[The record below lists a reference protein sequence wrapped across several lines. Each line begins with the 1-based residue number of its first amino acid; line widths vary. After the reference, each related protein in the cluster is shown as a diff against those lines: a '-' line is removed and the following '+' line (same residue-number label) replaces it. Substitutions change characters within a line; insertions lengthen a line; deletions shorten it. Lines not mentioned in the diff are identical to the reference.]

1 MGGECF
7 EVGQGFNERALMAPY
22 PASVP
27 RIYHSSGRSAE
38 TLFAVE
44 YWVLP
49 NFVTFTSSS
58 RIPIVLLMFCNYSY
72 DMHIHEEIRIKTF
85 NCGCEGVPG
94 TGMILTEGHRIWA
107 HQNLNVHFVCPC
119 IWKDLASKI
128 FPLHGLRVDSL
139 LPFP

>member
-85 NCGCEGVPG
+85 NCGCEGVSWHWNDSDRGPP
-94 TGMILTEGHRIWA
+94 
-107 HQNLNVHFVCPC
+107 NLG
-119 IWKDLASKI
+119 ASKSQR
-128 FPLHGLRVDSL
+128 PLRVPMYL
-139 LPFP
+139 EGPGI